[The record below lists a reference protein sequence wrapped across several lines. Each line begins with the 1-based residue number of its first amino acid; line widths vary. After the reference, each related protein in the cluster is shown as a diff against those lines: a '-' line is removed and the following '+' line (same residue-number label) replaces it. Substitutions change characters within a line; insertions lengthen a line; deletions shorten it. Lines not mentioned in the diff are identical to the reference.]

1 MRWLLAGGLGIGTLI
16 GLGKI
21 ALQMIY
27 YKTSE
32 PRDKRPWEREQ
43 PPV

>member
-1 MRWLLAGGLGIGTLI
+1 VRWLLAGGLGIGTLF

-21 ALQMIY
+21 ALQMIH
-27 YKTSE
+27 YKTSV
-32 PRDKRPWEREQ
+32 PQDKRPWEREP